1 MEEECNG
8 KVMYLAYY
16 NNNVFAIV

>member
-1 MEEECNG
+1 
-8 KVMYLAYY
+8 MYLAYY